1 MTGIQMRG
9 VSAPPGARLEGEG
22 TAAAVAVFVKW
33 LSLAATPAFASMALL
48 TGLDTG
54 PTDSLCPAGATGH
67 LSGTAAMY
75 LLMSVFHLP
84 PWLRLFERRIGSG
97 PS

>member
-1 MTGIQMRG
+1 MRG

-54 PTDSLCPAGATGH
+54 PTNSLPSRSHGAPEWNGRH
-67 LSGTAAMY
+67 VSADERVPLAA
-75 LLMSVFHLP
+75 LAEAIRAAKWFRPILT
-84 PWLRLFERRIGSG
+84 RR
-97 PS
+97 